1 VLQITAVN
9 TTCGSTVFNSGE
21 YNVRIDSFQNTPDYS
36 GEYNVRID
44 SFQSTPDIYSGGI
57 IQRADRQISV

>member
-1 VLQITAVN
+1 
-9 TTCGSTVFNSGE
+9 
-21 YNVRIDSFQNTPDYS
+21 VRIDSFQNTPDYS
-36 GEYNVRID
+36 GEYNVRIDCFQNTPDYTGEYNVRID